1 MHGDILP
8 DNNTTNGGWIAV
20 SKKKKEE
27 KQKATTR
34 KLIGIKDI
42 SDFSLVTYDH
52 GELVYFLVKPSNI
65 SVLSDESIRAR
76 VYALMTVLKGMAEI
90 EMCAYNSRE
99 NFDGNKRYL
108 KKRMEE
114 EDNYIIRQLLEKDMS
129 HLDNIQVQTATAR
142 EFAIVVRLKN
152 QNEKEIMPYLNRI
165 EKTLREQGF
174 SIKRAKHEDIQRIV
188 AVYFEQNVTQETFE
202 EHDGDRWVIYGDEG
216 GM

>member
-1 MHGDILP
+1 M
-8 DNNTTNGGWIAV
+8 
-20 SKKKKEE
+20 KKNRKEE
-27 KQKATTR
+27 KQKASTR

-42 SDFSLVTYDH
+42 SDFSLVTYGN

-108 KKRMEE
+108 KKRMDDET
-114 EDNYIIRQLLEKDMS
+114 NYIIRQLLEKDMT

-142 EFAIVVRLKN
+142 EFAIVVRLRN
-152 QNEKEIMPYLNRI
+152 QDEKEVMPYLNRI

-174 SIKRAKHEDIQRIV
+174 AIKRSTHEDIQRIV
-188 AVYFEQNVTQETFE
+188 AVYFEQNVTQESFE
-202 EHDGDRWVIYGDEG
+202 DHDGDRWVILND
-216 GM
+216 

>member
-1 MHGDILP
+1 M
-8 DNNTTNGGWIAV
+8 NKNRKV
-20 SKKKKEE
+20 ER
-27 KQKATTR
+27 QKASTR

-42 SDFSLVTYDH
+42 SDFSLVTYGY

-114 EDNYIIRQLLEKDMS
+114 ETNYTIRQLLEKDMA
-129 HLDNIQVQTATAR
+129 HLDNIQIQTATAR
-142 EFAIVVRLKN
+142 EFAIVVRLREE
-152 QNEKEIMPYLNRI
+152 NEKEVVPYLNRI
-165 EKTLREQGF
+165 EKTLKEQGF
-174 SIKRAKHEDIQRIV
+174 SIKRASHEDIQRIV
-188 AVYFEQNVTQETFE
+188 AVYFEQNVTQDSFD
-202 EHDGDRWVIYGDEG
+202 EHDGDRWVIFGDEEV
-216 GM
+216 M

>member
-1 MHGDILP
+1 M
-8 DNNTTNGGWIAV
+8 NKNRKA
-20 SKKKKEE
+20 ER
-27 KQKATTR
+27 QKASTR

-42 SDFSLVTYDH
+42 SDFSLVTYGY

-114 EDNYIIRQLLEKDMS
+114 ETNYIIRQLLEKDMA
-129 HLDNIQVQTATAR
+129 HLDNIQIQTATAR
-142 EFAIVVRLKN
+142 EFAIVVRLRE
-152 QNEKEIMPYLNRI
+152 QNEKEVVPYLNRI
-165 EKTLREQGF
+165 EKTLKEQGF
-174 SIKRAKHEDIQRIV
+174 SIKRASHEDIQRIV
-188 AVYFEQNVTQETFE
+188 AVYFEQNVTQDSFD
-202 EHDGDRWVIYGDEG
+202 EHDGDRWVIFGDEEV
-216 GM
+216 M

>member
-1 MHGDILP
+1 MTY
-8 DNNTTNGGWIAV
+8 NN
-20 SKKKKEE
+20 
-27 KQKATTR
+27 
-34 KLIGIKDI
+34 
-42 SDFSLVTYDH
+42 

-108 KKRMEE
+108 KKRMDEE
-114 EDNYIIRQLLEKDMS
+114 TNYVIRQLLEKDMT

-142 EFAIVVRLKN
+142 EFAIVVRIRN
-152 QNEKEIMPYLNRI
+152 QDEKEIMPYLNRI

-174 SIKRAKHEDIQRIV
+174 AIKRSTHEDIQRIV
-188 AVYFEQNVTQETFE
+188 AVHFEQNVTEESFE
-202 EHDGDRWVIYGDEG
+202 DHDGDRWVIFGD
-216 GM
+216 